1 MSKPRRVKKARLT
14 REERRRQALEDAAA
28 LKVIRKAMR
37 KNEKTIPL
45 KVVMKRL
52 GIRLGRKR
60 KTKGRI

>member
-28 LKVIRKAMR
+28 LKVLRKAMR

-52 GIRLGRKR
+52 GIRLGCKR